1 MMKMENENF
10 VVRGARCIRETVDGV
25 LEHLCAID
33 ELILI
38 FFGVL
43 SLFVIGHFFGWLASL

>member
-1 MMKMENENF
+1 MKMENENF